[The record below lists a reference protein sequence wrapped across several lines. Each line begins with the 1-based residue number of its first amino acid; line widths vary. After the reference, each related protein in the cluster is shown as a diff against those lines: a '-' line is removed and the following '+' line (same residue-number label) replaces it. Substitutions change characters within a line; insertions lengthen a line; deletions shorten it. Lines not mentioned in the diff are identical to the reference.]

1 MNTTIS
7 QLLTIRQETADAL
20 ATMPSWVPSEVTQS
34 YYRTVAWCNQ
44 ELTARG
50 IDPQADYD
58 VVPTERQASLNACY
72 LRGIL
77 GPDGN

>member
-20 ATMPSWVPSEVTQS
+20 ATMPSWVASDVTES
-34 YYRTVAWCNQ
+34 YYRTVAWCNR
-44 ELTARG
+44 ELAARG

-58 VVPTERQASLNACY
+58 VIPTEEVSWHYRNLAISSDWLKN
-72 LRGIL
+72 
-77 GPDGN
+77 